1 MTLLT
6 RWEPFREFSTMQDRM
21 NRMNRLFRES
31 YSPEAPEEALTT
43 TNFAPPVD
51 IYEDEHNITLKIE
64 VPGIDEKDID
74 VRVENNTL
82 TVHGERKFEKEEKE
96 ENYRRVERQYGSFT
110 RTFTLPST
118 VDHENVQADY
128 DKGVLKIKLAK
139 KAEAKP
145 KQIKVNVGGE
155 KTLESKEPKSVTKAA

>member
-1 MTLLT
+1 MSVGHAAARDQTELLASAHLE
-6 RWEPFREFSTMQDRM
+6 RRKREMAIVYFRDEDM
-21 NRMNRLFRES
+21 
-31 YSPEAPEEALTT
+31 APRG
-43 TNFAPPVD
+43 NWMPPVD
-51 IYEDEHNITLKIE
+51 VYEDEHNITLKIE
-64 VPGIDEKDID
+64 VPGIDDKDVD
-74 VRVENNTL
+74 VRIENNTL

-110 RTFTLPST
+110 RTFALPNT

-128 DKGVLKIKLAK
+128 DKGVLKVKLAK